1 MYCSKCGKE
10 MPDEAVVCTGCGCLL
25 HKKEELQTVNKGDGE
40 SRVQNENFM
49 AHVSADR
56 AEKQLQNKAV
66 LFAFIALSCLWISMI
81 LMCFGLLV
89 FAVIAI
95 IFALSATVAGLISAL
110 IGIKQRGLLALRL
123 LTILIL
129 ILSFTCFVIAIQKIF

>member
-1 MYCSKCGKE
+1 
-10 MPDEAVVCTGCGCLL
+10 MPDDAVLCTGCGCLL
-25 HKKEELQTVNKGDGE
+25 HKKEEPQTVNKGDGE
-40 SRVQNENFM
+40 SRGKIDFLL
-49 AHVSADR
+49 AD
-56 AEKQLQNKAV
+56 AEKQLQNKAA
-66 LFAFIALSCLWISMI
+66 LFAFIALSCLFVSRI
-81 LMCFGLLV
+81 LMCFDLLV

-95 IFALSATVAGLISAL
+95 IFALSATVTGLISAL

>member
-10 MPDEAVVCTGCGCLL
+10 MPDDAVLCTGCGCLL
-25 HKKEELQTVNKGDGE
+25 HKKEEPQTVNHGATDGE
-40 SRVQNENFM
+40 
-49 AHVSADR
+49 AHGKIDYSLAD
-56 AEKQLQNKAV
+56 AEKKLQNKAA
-66 LFAFIALSCLWISMI
+66 LFAFIALSCLSVSRI

-89 FAVIAI
+89 FTVIAI
-95 IFALSATVAGLISAL
+95 IFALSATVTGLISAL
-110 IGIKQRGLLALRL
+110 IGIKQRGSLALRL

>member
-1 MYCSKCGKE
+1 MFCSKCGKE
-10 MPDEAVVCTGCGCLL
+10 MPDDAVVCTGCGCLL
-25 HKKEELQTVNKGDGE
+25 HKIEEPQTVNKGDGE
-40 SRVQNENFM
+40 
-49 AHVSADR
+49 AHGKIDYSLVD
-56 AEKQLQNKAV
+56 AEKKLQNKAA
-66 LFAFIALSCLWISMI
+66 LFAFIALSCLCVSRI
-81 LMCFGLLV
+81 LMCFDLIV

-95 IFALSATVAGLISAL
+95 IFALSATVTGLISAL